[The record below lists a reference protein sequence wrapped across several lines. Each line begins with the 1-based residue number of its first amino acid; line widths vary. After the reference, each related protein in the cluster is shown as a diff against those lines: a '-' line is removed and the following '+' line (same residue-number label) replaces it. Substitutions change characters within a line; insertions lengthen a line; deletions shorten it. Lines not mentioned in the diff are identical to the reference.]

1 MSDFWK
7 VVLGGSGAL
16 LGYIIDKTLEEKQ
29 DQDNEPGQIEDHTE
43 DQGKR
48 E

>member
-7 VVLGGSGAL
+7 VVLGGGGEL

-29 DQDNEPGQIEDHTE
+29 DQDNEPGQEDHTE
-43 DQGKR
+43 DQGKG